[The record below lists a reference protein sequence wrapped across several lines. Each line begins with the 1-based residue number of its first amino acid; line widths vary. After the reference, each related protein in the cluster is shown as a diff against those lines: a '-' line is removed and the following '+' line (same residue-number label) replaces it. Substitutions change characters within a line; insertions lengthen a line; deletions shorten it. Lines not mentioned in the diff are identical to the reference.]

1 MNAAESLDEID
12 RIHDAEP
19 QRAADGLRALDCHA
33 LPGER
38 LPLYAFLVN
47 HVLGEKLGAWREAA
61 ERLQALR
68 AGRPDAPLAVALQ
81 SAIAAELSG
90 NDHGAAF
97 EALTNAAGATAA
109 RIAVGVGRL
118 GFEAASATE
127 LADRLLRL
135 ARESQRLD
143 TAGPLD
149 QRLAAGFNNATS
161 RLLDTVDEPAAS
173 ALRDALVE
181 GAAAALRFWQRAGT
195 WVQHERALYLK
206 ALVHN
211 RIGEPG
217 AARDACTQALSLIA
231 ANGTEEVDRAFLQLQ
246 LAYAL
251 LRLGDAKAGKQ
262 LAEARAAA
270 AAWDDEGLKTWFD
283 AEFGRLFAA
292 AGGGQG

>member
-38 LPLYAFLVN
+38 LPLHAFLVN

-61 ERLQALR
+61 ERLQALH

-90 NDHGAAF
+90 NPPGAAF

-161 RLLDTVDEPAAS
+161 RLLDTVDEPAAP

-251 LRLGDAKAGKQ
+251 LRLGDAAAGKQ
-262 LAEARAAA
+262 LAQARAAA

-292 AGGGQG
+292 AGGGQ